1 MVFPIRV
8 VGVAIWS
15 IYRWSILIQDI
26 GMLLTVFPRVT
37 I

>member
-15 IYRWSILIQDI
+15 IYRWSILIQGM
-26 GMLLTVFPRVT
+26 GMLLTVLPRLT

>member
-8 VGVAIWS
+8 VGVAIQS
-15 IYRWSILIQDI
+15 IYRWIISVQDM
-26 GMLLTVFPRVT
+26 GMFLTVLPRVT

>member
-1 MVFPIRV
+1 MISPIRV
-8 VGVAIWS
+8 VSVTIWS
-15 IYRWSILIQDI
+15 IYGWLALIQNM